1 MGCAPTPMKIAQA
14 SLRLLLQSLL
24 GAAGLSFAVTAVPAQ
39 APVTASICPMEDQL
53 QFHRCA
59 LEAARNFKP
68 QSRGVGKPDMSG
80 LWRRRTTTH
89 EDIQAH
95 PQTDDDHG
103 GPSSIVDPADGVI
116 PYQPWVL
123 ARLPDNVKRYMH
135 HNAACLLSG
144 VPVSMYQGTSRT
156 YQFIQTLQ
164 RLVVLSPVAHAWRLV
179 PLDGTPF
186 LSPAMHLWRGD
197 SRGKWDGN
205 TLVIETRN
213 QTGIPW
219 LDQRGRFV
227 TSDVRV
233 DERLTMIDAN
243 TIHYAVTLYD
253 ANVLTR
259 PFTMA
264 MAFRRDSQPDSE
276 IQEDACYEGNQ
287 TGMEQQMSMGL
298 RVFPGV
304 SPDEAKAAARE
315 FSLRH

>member
-1 MGCAPTPMKIAQA
+1 M
-14 SLRLLLQSLL
+14 
-24 GAAGLSFAVTAVPAQ
+24 
-39 APVTASICPMEDQL
+39 

-68 QSRGVGKPDMSG
+68 QLLVAGKPDMSG
-80 LWRRRTTTH
+80 LWRRRATAH
-89 EDIQAH
+89 EDVQAH

-103 GPSSIVDPADGVI
+103 GPSAIVDPTNGMI

-123 ARLPDNVKRYMH
+123 ERLPDNVKRYMH

-144 VPVSMYQGTSRT
+144 VPVGMYQGTSRT
-156 YQFIQTLQ
+156 YQFLQAPQ
-164 RLVVLSPVAHAWRLV
+164 RLVVLSPVAHAWRLIL
-179 PLDGTPF
+179 LDGTPF
-186 LSPAMHLWRGD
+186 LSPEMRLWRGD
-197 SRGKWDGN
+197 SRGKWEGN
-205 TLVIETRN
+205 TLVIETRS

-227 TSDVRV
+227 TSDVLV
-233 DERLTMIDAN
+233 EERLTMIDAN
-243 TIHYAVTLYD
+243 TIHYAATLND

-264 MAFRRDSQPDSE
+264 MAFRRDSLPDPE

-287 TGMEQQMSMGL
+287 KGMAQQMGMGL
-298 RVFPGV
+298 RIFPGV

-315 FSLRH
+315 FSQRH

>member
-1 MGCAPTPMKIAQA
+1 MKCEGAVRAILLRCIASA
-14 SLRLLLQSLL
+14 ALVGFAATAAHAQS
-24 GAAGLSFAVTAVPAQ
+24 PAI
-39 APVTASICPMEDQL
+39 VSVCPMDGNLE
-53 QFHRCA
+53 FHRCA
-59 LEAARNFKP
+59 LQAARNIKP
-68 QSRGVGKPDMSG
+68 RSVVAGKPDMSG

-89 EDIQAH
+89 EDLQAH

-103 GPSSIVDPADGVI
+103 GPSAIVDPPDGAI
-116 PYQPWVL
+116 PYQLWVL

-156 YQFIQTLQ
+156 YQFVQTPQ
-164 RLVVLSPVAHAWRLV
+164 RLVILSPVAHAWRLI

-186 LSPAMHLWRGD
+186 LSPAMRLWRGD
-197 SRGKWDGN
+197 SHGKWDGN
-205 TLVIETRN
+205 TLVMETRN

-227 TSDVRV
+227 TSDLVV
-233 DERLTMIDAN
+233 DERLTMIDSN
-243 TIHYAVTLYD
+243 TIHYAVTLHD

-264 MAFRRDSQPDSE
+264 MAFRRVSQPDTE
-276 IQEDACYEGNQ
+276 IKEDACYEGNQ
-287 TGMEQQMSMGL
+287 NGMSQQMSMGL
-298 RVFPGV
+298 RIFPGV